1 MALKT
6 AVIIDDEPDVTT
18 YFETFLTDNGW
29 SVRSAN
35 DPNEGI
41 AMAQEDPPAVVLLDV
56 MMPERGGLSTLIALR
71 KDERTAKVPVVL
83 VTGIQETLKA
93 DFGDFLDRFKKYH
106 PDAYVQK
113 PIEEASLL
121 QTLKEVT
128 GE

>member
-1 MALKT
+1 
-6 AVIIDDEPDVTT
+6 
-18 YFETFLTDNGW
+18 
-29 SVRSAN
+29 
-35 DPNEGI
+35 
-41 AMAQEDPPAVVLLDV
+41 
-56 MMPERGGLSTLIALR
+56 
-71 KDERTAKVPVVL
+71 VVL